1 MHLFCYD
8 VTSRVDFLGK
18 KPPLVS
24 LISLFWSLGHCAAVG
39 MLLEAQGA
47 IFGSVQ
53 GSTGMCLRL
62 GCVKPAPGHSLHR
75 AVAPQ
80 SLEHLSKDRHE
91 SRPLPLST
99 RTFRKIIG
107 GKNNS

>member
-1 MHLFCYD
+1 
-8 VTSRVDFLGK
+8 
-18 KPPLVS
+18 
-24 LISLFWSLGHCAAVG
+24 
-39 MLLEAQGA
+39 MLLEAQAG

-53 GSTGMCLRL
+53 GSTGMCLGM
-62 GCVKPAPGHSLHR
+62 GCVKSAPWHSLHR
-75 AVAPQ
+75 AAAPQ

-91 SRPLPLST
+91 SRLLPLST